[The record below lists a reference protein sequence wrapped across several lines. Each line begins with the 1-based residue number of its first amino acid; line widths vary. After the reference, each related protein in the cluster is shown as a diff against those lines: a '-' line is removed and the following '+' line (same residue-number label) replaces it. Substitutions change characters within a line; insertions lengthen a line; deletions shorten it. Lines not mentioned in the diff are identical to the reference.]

1 VPRLKPDT
9 QRARRSHILDA
20 AERCF
25 AGAGFHRTTMQDICR
40 AADVSPGALY
50 VYFDSKEALIAGIC
64 ERDRAEFAERI
75 QKLATAPDF
84 LAALEAIGEQYFVE
98 EPPHRRLM
106 CLEIGMEATR
116 NPRIGEIHRSVAS
129 FVRESFRALFQRLAD
144 GGRIDPV
151 LEIDALTEVFLTIG
165 DGLFWRRGID
175 PSFDAKAVLPA
186 IIQTLSGLMRPVR
199 SDALVVSIADHS
211 RNEAST

>member
-1 VPRLKPDT
+1 MPRLKPDT

-25 AGAGFHRTTMQDICR
+25 ASAGFHRTTMQDICK
-40 AADVSPGALY
+40 AADVSPGAFYL
-50 VYFDSKEALIAGIC
+50 YFDSKEALIAGIS

-84 LAALEAIGEQYFVE
+84 IAALQAIGEQYFVE

-106 CLEIGMEATR
+106 CLEIGLEATR
-116 NPRIGEIHRSVAS
+116 NPRIGEIHRSVET

-144 GGRIDPV
+144 EGRIDPV
-151 LEIDALTEVFLTIG
+151 LEVGALTEVFLTIG

-175 PSFDAKAVLPA
+175 PTFDAKSVLPA

-199 SDALVVSIADHS
+199 TEASVPSIAEFVRS
-211 RNEAST
+211 EATT